1 MCCELAMLPGV
12 LQSGSGDFRAPTVR
26 VVHLLLVVYVYD
38 SHLDTFKKLPD
49 MPANL
54 PVQIY
59 NACRALRLIEQGMC
73 MA

>member
-1 MCCELAMLPGV
+1 MLCLVSTMPPGM

-38 SHLDTFKKLPD
+38 SHLDTFTKLPD

-54 PVQIY
+54 PVQI
-59 NACRALRLIEQGMC
+59 NT
-73 MA
+73 